1 MLIIGE
7 KINGTLKKTA
17 AAVADRDAVYIQ
29 NLAQRQ
35 VEAGANYLDLNAG
48 TASGRE
54 PEDLIWLIDTVQ
66 SVVDVPLCLD
76 SANPAALRAGFQRVK
91 QTPFVNSISAEANRL
106 DSILPLVAERGCPV
120 IALLLGE
127 SGIPASVEGRL
138 SNGRRIIDR
147 TRQAGV
153 RDQDIYIDPLVMAL
167 STKTDSCVIALET
180 MQALRLEYPDVRF
193 SIGLSNVSFGLPL
206 RSLINQAFLA
216 QALAVGLDAAII
228 DPLDQGLTNM
238 LLATE
243 LVLGRD
249 RFCRNYTRAFRAG
262 KIWVEGK
269 ALKEF

>member
-7 KINGTLKKTA
+7 KINGTLKKTS

-29 NLAQRQ
+29 DLARHQA
-35 VEAGANYLDLNAG
+35 ESGANYLDINAG
-48 TASGRE
+48 TASVRE
-54 PEDLIWLIDTVQ
+54 PDDLIWLIDTVQ

-76 SANPAALRAGFQRVK
+76 SVNPAALKAGLQRVK
-91 QTPFVNSISAEANRL
+91 QTPMINSISAETNRL
-106 DSILPLVAERGCPV
+106 ESILPLVVERGCPV

-127 SGIPASVEGRL
+127 SGIPTSVEGRL

-153 RDQDIYIDPLVMAL
+153 RDQDVYIDPLVMAL
-167 STKTDSCVIALET
+167 STKTDGCVIALET
-180 MQALRLEYPDVRF
+180 IHALRLEYPDVRF
-193 SIGLSNVSFGLPL
+193 SVGLSNVSFGLPL

-216 QALAVGLDAAII
+216 QALAEGLDAAII
-228 DPLDQGLTNM
+228 DPLDQGLSNM

-262 KIWVEGK
+262 KLGVGGK
-269 ALKEF
+269 A

>member
-17 AAVADRDAVYIQ
+17 AAIADRDVTYIQ
-29 NLAQRQ
+29 NLARRQ
-35 VEAGANYLDLNAG
+35 AEAGASYLDLNAG
-48 TASGRE
+48 TAAGRE
-54 PEDLIWLIDTVQ
+54 PDDLVWLIDTVQ

-76 SANPAALRAGFQRVK
+76 SANPAALRAGFQHVK
-91 QTPFVNSISAEANRL
+91 QTPLINSISAEANRL
-106 DSILPLVAERGCPV
+106 DGTLPLVAEHGCPV
-120 IALLLGE
+120 IALLLSE
-127 SGIPASVEGRL
+127 AGIPASVEGRL

-153 RDQDIYIDPLVMAL
+153 HDQDVYVDPLVMAL
-167 STKTDSCVIALET
+167 STKTDGCIIALET
-180 MQALRLEYPDVRF
+180 MNALRLEYPQVHF

-216 QALAVGLDAAII
+216 QALAAGLDAAII
-228 DPLDQGLTNM
+228 DPLDQGLFNM

-262 KIWVEGK
+262 KIRVESK
-269 ALKEF
+269 A

>member
-1 MLIIGE
+1 VLIIGE

-17 AAVADRDAVYIQ
+17 AAVADRDAIYVQ

-35 VEAGANYLDLNAG
+35 AEAGANYLDLNAG
-48 TASGRE
+48 TLSSRE
-54 PEDLIWLIDTVQ
+54 PDDLIWLIDTVQ

-76 SANPAALRAGFQRVK
+76 SSNPATLKAGLQRVK
-91 QTPFVNSISAEANRL
+91 QTPIINSISAEASRL
-106 DSILPLVAERGCPV
+106 DSILPLAAEHACPV
-120 IALLLGE
+120 IALLLDE
-127 SGIPASVEGRL
+127 SGIPASVAGRL

-153 RDQDIYIDPLVMAL
+153 RDQDVYIDPLVMAL
-167 STKTDSCVIALET
+167 STKTDGCVIALET
-180 MQALRLEYPDVRF
+180 MHALRREYPEVRF
-193 SIGLSNVSFGLPL
+193 SIGLSNVSFGLPY

-216 QALAVGLDAAII
+216 QALAAGLEAAIL
-228 DPLDQGLTNM
+228 DPLDQGLMNM

-262 KIWVEGK
+262 KIRVEGK
-269 ALKEF
+269 A

>member
-17 AAVADRDAVYIQ
+17 AAIADRDVTYVQ

-35 VEAGANYLDLNAG
+35 VEAGADYLDINAG

-54 PEDLIWLIDTVQ
+54 PDDLIWLIDTVQ

-76 SANPAALRAGFQRVK
+76 SANPAALKAGLPRVN
-91 QTPFVNSISAEANRL
+91 QTPFVNSISAEASRL
-106 DSILPLVAERGCPV
+106 DGILPLVKERGCPV
-120 IALLLGE
+120 IALLLSE

-138 SNGRRIIDR
+138 SNARRIIDR

-153 RDQDIYIDPLVMAL
+153 RDQDVFIDPLAMAL
-167 STKTDSCVIALET
+167 STKTDGCVMALET
-180 MQALRLEYPDVRF
+180 MRAVRLEFPDVHF
-193 SIGLSNVSFGLPL
+193 SIGLSNVSFGLPV

-216 QALAVGLDAAII
+216 QALASGLDAAII
-228 DPLDQGLTNM
+228 DPLDHGLSNM

-262 KIWVEGK
+262 KIWVEDR
-269 ALKEF
+269 A